1 MASSYVI
8 DVTPIFFKLIRDITT
23 LTYDELEK
31 TESFTEMRRYVDIPF
46 PQQYTLT
53 ISNKSNKYTLFFDNA
68 NEIFYQTLRFLQN
81 YSKYSDEYD
90 GLLQT
95 LERAMSI
102 MESFVETDELAS
114 MFQCL

>member
-8 DVTPIFFKLIRDITT
+8 DVTPIFFQLIGDITS
-23 LTYDELEK
+23 LTYDELKK
-31 TESFTEMRRYVDIPF
+31 TSSFIEMTRYVDIPH

-53 ISNKSNKYTLFFDNA
+53 ICKYTLFFENA
-68 NEIFYQTLRFLQN
+68 NEIFYQTLRFLN
-81 YSKYSDEYD
+81 LRKYSEYASEYAE
-90 GLLQT
+90 LCQN
-95 LERAMSI
+95 LEKAISI

>member
-8 DVTPIFFKLIRDITT
+8 DVTPIFFPLIRDITT
-23 LTYDELEK
+23 LTYDELKK
-31 TESFTEMRRYVDIPF
+31 TTAFIEMTRYVDIPH
-46 PQQYTLT
+46 PQQYTL
-53 ISNKSNKYTLFFDNA
+53 IISNKYTLFFDNA